1 MENVNAERNL
11 DVSMVINVLTV
22 LVDVVVTI
30 HVLEI
35 VIALTMNAVSILPK
49 IILPQSNSI
58 YYTTKYKETMVIM
71 FRFIF
76 ASQNRNYDSGFDGLW
91 ISSNRR

>member
-30 HVLEI
+30 LVLDL
-35 VIALTMNAVSILPK
+35 VIALTGNAVSILLK
-49 IILPQSNSI
+49 LSYLSLTQ
-58 YYTTKYKETMVIM
+58 YTTFKFYTTNINN
-71 FRFIF
+71 
-76 ASQNRNYDSGFDGLW
+76 QW
-91 ISSNRR
+91 

>member
-49 IILPQSNSI
+49 IILPQFNSI
-58 YYTTKYKETMVIM
+58 LYNKI
-71 FRFIF
+71 
-76 ASQNRNYDSGFDGLW
+76 
-91 ISSNRR
+91 

>member
-30 HVLEI
+30 LVLDL
-35 VIALTMNAVSILPK
+35 VIALTGNAVSILLK
-49 IILPQSNSI
+49 LFYLSLTQYILC
-58 YYTTKYKETMVIM
+58 
-71 FRFIF
+71 
-76 ASQNRNYDSGFDGLW
+76 DSFQFLY
-91 ISSNRR
+91 NEV

>member
-58 YYTTKYKETMVIM
+58 
-71 FRFIF
+71 
-76 ASQNRNYDSGFDGLW
+76 
-91 ISSNRR
+91 